1 MPNAA
6 KHAELKWISARH
18 LQHFVSH
25 AEAARVDVDK
35 LLEDAGLN
43 RARLVDP
50 DYVVPISA
58 IELMLATLTREHNQ
72 PLMGLRLSRDI
83 QPATFGPLGYIAQA
97 CPAFGDVL
105 DVLVR
110 YNGLLS
116 NIGNTS
122 IVHAPGS
129 IEVRWECSAGGRVFR
144 QQATEYVLGAFV
156 TLGRLLIP
164 GQQDLPL
171 SVNFA
176 HQRPASV
183 RHARE
188 YVSYFQCPVYFDRP
202 LSSVVLPIAALKTKL
217 RHGDAFVRELMER
230 HAANLL
236 KQRTSPSSIPDEVS
250 HLIRAMIVDGVPGKD
265 AVAEL
270 LGMSG
275 RSLHRKLQ
283 DSGTNYQALLD
294 QVRMEIASVRLGSSE
309 DSNAEISDSL
319 GFSTRQAFLRWFK
332 QRTGKTPSE
341 FKNQIKQG
349 GLT

>member
-1 MPNAA
+1 MPNTA

-18 LQHFVSH
+18 LQHFISH
-25 AEAARVDVDK
+25 AEAARVDADK

-43 RARLVDP
+43 RARLADP
-50 DYVVPISA
+50 DYVVPIAA
-58 IELMLATLTREHNQ
+58 IELMLAILTREHNQ

-97 CPAFGDVL
+97 CPTFGDVL
-105 DVLVR
+105 EVLVR

-116 NIGNTS
+116 NIGSTS

-129 IEVRWECSAGGRVFR
+129 VEVRWDCSAGGRVFR
-144 QQATEYVLGAFV
+144 KQATEYVLGSFV
-156 TLGRLLIP
+156 TLGRLLMP

-176 HQRPASV
+176 HPRPTSAKY
-183 RHARE
+183 ARE
-188 YVSYFQCPVYFDRP
+188 YVSYFQCPVYFERP
-202 LSSVVLPIAALKTKL
+202 LSSVVLPVATLKTRL

-265 AVAEL
+265 AVAAQ

-283 DSGTNYQALLD
+283 DAGSSYQDLLD
-294 QVRMEIASVRLGSSE
+294 QVRLEIARERLGSAG
-309 DSNAEISDSL
+309 DSATEISDSL

-332 QRTGKTPSE
+332 QHTGKTPSE
-341 FKNQIKQG
+341 YKNQINPSEPS
-349 GLT
+349 